1 MSHRSAYRHS
11 VIVSVKKKTMRT
23 IAKEL
28 SLSTSNNCL
37 GMAVVEMVAP
47 GLLDGRLG
55 RRLGQAY
62 KIWALRKILNL
73 APMLPALAIGSETR
87 SIPVEERCRCQGLAR
102 ITSRVWK

>member
-11 VIVSVKKKTMRT
+11 VIVSVQKTMRT

-47 GLLDGRLG
+47 GLLNGRLG

-62 KIWALRKILNL
+62 KIW
-73 APMLPALAIGSETR
+73 
-87 SIPVEERCRCQGLAR
+87 GLAKNPQPGPDVA
-102 ITSRVWK
+102 SPCHWQ

>member
-1 MSHRSAYRHS
+1 
-11 VIVSVKKKTMRT
+11 MRT
-23 IAKEL
+23 IAKAL

-37 GMAVVEMVAP
+37 GMAVVEMAAP
-47 GLLDGRLG
+47 GLLNGRLG

-62 KIWALRKILNL
+62 KIWGL
-73 APMLPALAIGSETR
+73 AKNPQPGRAVAIGSETR